1 MRIKING
8 ISVRSELTLR
18 LLHVVFAELGPGLRD
33 AAAHI
38 LLLDAIVMLDINGV
52 VVHLSTVSVDLQRHV
67 LVLQVAVELVL
78 HAVVGLD
85 LLVDAGQH
93 LLHPLLVSLDVLHL
107 PLQAVLH
114 LVLDKVDANS
124 RLSVLDTFIV
134 DPNV

>member
-1 MRIKING
+1 
-8 ISVRSELTLR
+8 
-18 LLHVVFAELGPGLRD
+18 
-33 AAAHI
+33 
-38 LLLDAIVMLDINGV
+38 MLDINGV
-52 VVHLSTVSVDLQRHV
+52 VVHLSTVSVDLQSHV

-114 LVLDKVDANS
+114 LILDEVDANP
-124 RLSVLDTFIV
+124 RLSVLDTLVV
-134 DPNV
+134 DPDI

>member
-1 MRIKING
+1 M
-8 ISVRSELTLR
+8 R

-52 VVHLSTVSVDLQRHV
+52 VVHLGTVSVDLQSHV

-85 LLVDAGQH
+85 LLVNAGQH
-93 LLHPLLVSLDVLHL
+93 LLHPLLVGLNVLHL
-107 PLQAVLH
+107 PLQAVFH
-114 LVLDKVDANS
+114 LVLDEVDANP
-124 RLSVLDTFIV
+124 RLSILDAFIV
-134 DPNV
+134 DPGKY

>member
-1 MRIKING
+1 M
-8 ISVRSELTLR
+8 R

-52 VVHLSTVSVDLQRHV
+52 VVHLSTVSVDLQSHI
-67 LVLQVAVELVL
+67 LVLQVAVKLVL

-85 LLVDAGQH
+85 LLVDASQH

-114 LVLDKVDANS
+114 LVLDKVDPNP

-134 DPNV
+134 DPNI

>member
-8 ISVRSELTLR
+8 ISVQSELTLR

-52 VVHLSTVSVDLQRHV
+52 VVHLSTVSVDLQSHV

-85 LLVDAGQH
+85 LLVNAGQH

-114 LVLDKVDANS
+114 LVLDKVDPNP

-134 DPNV
+134 DPNI

>member
-1 MRIKING
+1 MRF
-8 ISVRSELTLR
+8 
-18 LLHVVFAELGPGLRD
+18 LHVIFAELGPGLRD

-52 VVHLSTVSVDLQRHV
+52 VVHLSTVSVDLQSHV

-78 HAVVGLD
+78 HAVVGLN

-107 PLQAVLH
+107 PLQAVFH
-114 LVLDKVDANS
+114 LVLDEVDANP
-124 RLSVLDTFIV
+124 RLSILDAFIV
-134 DPNV
+134 DPGKY

>member
-1 MRIKING
+1 ME
-8 ISVRSELTLR
+8 SVRSELTLR

-52 VVHLSTVSVDLQRHV
+52 VVHLSTVSVDLQSHV

-78 HAVVGLD
+78 HAVVGLN

-93 LLHPLLVSLDVLHL
+93 LLHPLLVGLDVLHL
-107 PLQAVLH
+107 PLQAVFH
-114 LVLDKVDANS
+114 LVLDEVDANP
-124 RLSVLDTFIV
+124 RLSILDAFIV
-134 DPNV
+134 DPGKY